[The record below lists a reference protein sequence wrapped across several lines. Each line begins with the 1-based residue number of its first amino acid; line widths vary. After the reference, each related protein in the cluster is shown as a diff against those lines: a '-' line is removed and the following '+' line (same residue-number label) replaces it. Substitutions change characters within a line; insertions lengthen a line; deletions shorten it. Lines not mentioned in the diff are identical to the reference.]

1 LIARMLYDLF
11 MPIRAL
17 CLALLLLTTAAHPQA
32 IPDSAS
38 HTKVGDKMPT
48 VSVQQLSGDTF
59 SLAHESGKVIVVNF
73 WATWCGPCQLEMPQL
88 EKQIW
93 QKYKSSASFA
103 MIAIA
108 REQTQDTI
116 ASFQKSHAAYS
127 FPLAYDP
134 DRTTYKLFADSG
146 IPRSYVV
153 DRHGII
159 VYQSVG
165 YEPNNIDDLDHAIQ
179 SALARK

>member
-1 LIARMLYDLF
+1 
-11 MPIRAL
+11 
-17 CLALLLLTTAAHPQA
+17 
-32 IPDSAS
+32 
-38 HTKVGDKMPT
+38 
-48 VSVQQLSGDTF
+48 
-59 SLAHESGKVIVVNF
+59 
-73 WATWCGPCQLEMPQL
+73 
-88 EKQIW
+88 
-93 QKYKSSASFA
+93 